1 MWDTEF
7 YCLSSSNKKNFKDW
21 WKQKIDYTYEP
32 EVTLFI
38 AAYNEKDYVEA
49 KMKIH

>member
-1 MWDTEF
+1 VGR
-7 YCLSSSNKKNFKDW
+7 
-21 WKQKIDYTYEP
+21 QKIDYTYEP

>member
-7 YCLSSSNKKNFKDW
+7 YCLSSSRRILKIGGKT
-21 WKQKIDYTYEP
+21 KIDYTYEP

-49 KMKIH
+49 K